1 MIIKWLK
8 RSVFVVAGVTLLGG
22 MLFGKDLYS
31 YASSS
36 AKSVRTAVKD
46 SVPIEF
52 ELRRARDLLEEIIP
66 EMHAN
71 IRLIAQE
78 EVEVAALKTDIT
90 KSEEN
95 IGEEK
100 ARIAKLRNAL
110 DVQQAQYYFGGKEY
124 PRSYVKED
132 LANRFERFKESE
144 VVLASK
150 RRLLTTRENSLHS
163 AMNLLEQTRGRK
175 RTLEDKIE
183 SLASQYRLV
192 KAASIGSNIQVDNSK
207 LAQTEKLIAQ
217 IKKRL
222 DVAERVLAHESQF
235 VQAIPVDT
243 VVEADLLTQV
253 DEYFQDR
260 QQQHSPVASAAD
272 HTEKPEQSV
281 LHSATKD
288 ELLEN

>member
-1 MIIKWLK
+1 MITKLLK
-8 RSVFVVAGVTLLGG
+8 RSVFVVAGVSILGG
-22 MLFGKDLYS
+22 LLFGKDVVS
-31 YASSS
+31 YVSSS
-36 AKSVRTAVKD
+36 AKSVQTAVKD

-52 ELRRARDLLEEIIP
+52 ELRRARDLIEDIIP

-90 KSEEN
+90 KSEEL

-100 ARIAKLRNAL
+100 TRISKLRNAL
-110 DVQQAQYYFGGKEY
+110 EIQQAQYHFGGKEY

-132 LANRFERFKESE
+132 LVNRFERFKESE
-144 VVLASK
+144 IVLASK
-150 RRLLTTRENSLHS
+150 RRLLATCENSLHA
-163 AMNLLEQTRGRK
+163 AMNLLEQTRSRK
-175 RTLEDKIE
+175 RVLEDKVE

-207 LAQTEKLIAQ
+207 LAQTEKLISQ

-235 VQAIPVDT
+235 VQAIPVDA
-243 VVEADLLTQV
+243 VVEADLLVQV
-253 DEYFQDR
+253 DEYFQTR
-260 QQQHSPVASAAD
+260 EKHSTLAIAAD
-272 HTEKPEQSV
+272 QTQETEQ
-281 LHSATKD
+281 
-288 ELLEN
+288 LLEN